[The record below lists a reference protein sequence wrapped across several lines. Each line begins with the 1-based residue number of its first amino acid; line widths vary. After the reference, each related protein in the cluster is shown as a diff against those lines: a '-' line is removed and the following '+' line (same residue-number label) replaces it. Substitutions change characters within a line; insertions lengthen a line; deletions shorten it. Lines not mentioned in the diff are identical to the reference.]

1 MKSTKKELENN
12 IKNRL
17 KGKSEYRKTTP
28 VVNKIEDVKKLVELL
43 QIHQVELEH
52 QNEELRIAQE
62 ELEVSRN
69 KYVNL
74 FDFAPIPYFT
84 LTYDS
89 EIKEV
94 NLNAAKM
101 MGSDRSKLIGR
112 YFTTYVLHEDKD
124 IFNSFIKNVFDSPVK
139 QSCELKVVN
148 KDKQVFKVLLEGLEL
163 VHLFEPEQKCQIALI
178 DLTEHQK
185 IEDSLKKSNEE
196 LKILN
201 ATKDKF
207 FSIIGHDLRSP
218 FHSLLGFSEVLLTEI
233 DTLSHEEILQFT
245 KGLNDDLKNLYGLLE
260 NLLSWSMLQRDLL
273 EYNPVNLDLT
283 DAVNKV
289 MSIVKQS
296 AKGKDISVTNN
307 IKTGTLVY
315 ADNDML
321 RLVVQNLLIN
331 SIKFT
336 KTGGLV
342 TISSIEEVGFIEVSV
357 LDTGIGIEPEK
368 LSQLFNFTSVFTNKG
383 TDGEKG
389 TGLGL
394 PLCREFVE
402 KNGGKIW
409 VESELG
415 KGTKFTFTLQ
425 KVIN

>member
-1 MKSTKKELENN
+1 MKNTKKESGNN

-17 KGKSEYRKTTP
+17 KGKSEYRQTTP
-28 VVNKIEDVKKLVELL
+28 VVNKIEDVKRLVELL

-62 ELEVSRN
+62 ELEESRN

-84 LTYDS
+84 LTHDS
-89 EIKEV
+89 VIKEV

-101 MGSDRSKLIGR
+101 MGIDRSKLIGR
-112 YFTTYVLHEDKD
+112 YFNTFVTLEDKD
-124 IFNSFIKNVFDSPVK
+124 TFNSFIKNVFDSPVK
-139 QSCELKVVN
+139 HSCELKVIN
-148 KDKQVFKVLLEGLEL
+148 KEEQVFKVLLEGLEL
-163 VHLFEPEQKCQIALI
+163 VHIFEPEQKCQIALI
-178 DLTEHQK
+178 DLTEHEK

-233 DTLSHEEILQFT
+233 DTLSHEEVIQFT

-273 EYNPVNLDLT
+273 EYHPASLDLA

-289 MSIVKQS
+289 MGIVKQS
-296 AKGKDISVTNN
+296 AREKDISITNN
-307 IKTGTLVY
+307 IKTGTLVF
-315 ADNDML
+315 ADIDML

-331 SIKFT
+331 SVKFT
-336 KTGGLV
+336 QTGGLV
-342 TISSIEEVGFIEVSV
+342 TISSIEEDGFIEISV
-357 LDTGIGIEPEK
+357 MDTGIGIEPEK
-368 LSQLFNFTSVFTNKG
+368 SSQLFNFTSIFTNKG
-383 TDGEKG
+383 TAGEKG

-394 PLCREFVE
+394 PLCKEFVE

-409 VESELG
+409 VESEVG
-415 KGTKFTFTLQ
+415 KGSKFKFTLRKATS
-425 KVIN
+425 